1 MKRDWCNT
9 NFCLTNNKFWQSCY
23 FFISRLGIAL
33 HGSGHGH
40 SHGLGGGH
48 GHSHG
53 LGNKSP
59 GGSDDN
65 SSHSHSHSNVEY
77 DSLVK
82 SKSKIRK
89 DLNVRAAFIHV
100 LGDLVQSVGVFLAAL
115 MIYFKVNTCLNLF
128 LVKYNLMN
136 GILV

>member
-1 MKRDWCNT
+1 MAKL
-9 NFCLTNNKFWQSCY
+9 F

-53 LGNKSP
+53 SGNKSP

-82 SKSKIRK
+82 AKSKIRK

-115 MIYFKVNTCLNLF
+115 MIYFKVKSCS
-128 LVKYNLMN
+128 
-136 GILV
+136 

>member
-1 MKRDWCNT
+1 MGKTIC
-9 NFCLTNNKFWQSCY
+9 
-23 FFISRLGIAL
+23 FIFRLGIAL

-53 LGNKSP
+53 SGNKSP

-65 SSHSHSHSNVEY
+65 SSNSQLHANVEY
-77 DSLVK
+77 DSLLK
-82 SKSKIRK
+82 SKSKMRK

-115 MIYFKVNTCLNLF
+115 MIYFKV
-128 LVKYNLMN
+128 KYLPKFISGKM
-136 GILV
+136 